1 MNTQWYHQGCSIDY
15 SQVGKE
21 HSAEEWQAFWEQR
34 VRPKFV
40 KSETIKAKRAVGTK
54 ERSPMPPVVDAQP
67 STKPIASVKVRDD
80 PQSSRRGPS
89 RDEQPQK
96 LGSTAPTLTSVVQ
109 TDGTALTSNEEEL
122 SPLGNSIL
130 KRKRPVAEEIPSSSP
145 PSVRSPPSTR
155 LPAKKIK
162 EVASTPDQSPRRHD
176 ERRNQPRSLGE
187 MLEMEA
193 NEALRYT
200 QDGARSP
207 LGRQP
212 SETLSE
218 PDRFARGS
226 TQALLRSATPHI
238 DFEVPLPEGGW
249 GTDEDADQAD
259 KSESASEYD
268 MAPEQA
274 PAEDT
279 QAILRG
285 KTQSP
290 DLSIANPDEPWEA
303 LIPPS
308 SPPLIMPSSPA
319 ASQRV
324 NLPRYKRTTSSAMES
339 MLLSR
344 ISGLDQEFSAEQDHS
359 SILNCTCTDLTLVR
373 DKFSSTWGRR
383 LGTIKVA

>member
-1 MNTQWYHQGCSIDY
+1 
-15 SQVGKE
+15 
-21 HSAEEWQAFWEQR
+21 
-34 VRPKFV
+34 
-40 KSETIKAKRAVGTK
+40 
-54 ERSPMPPVVDAQP
+54 MPPVVDAQP

-89 RDEQPQK
+89 RDKQPQK
-96 LGSTAPTLTSVVQ
+96 LGSTAPTLAPVVQ

-122 SPLGNSIL
+122 SPLGISIL

-162 EVASTPDQSPRRHD
+162 EVASTPDQSPRRHN
-176 ERRNQPRSLGE
+176 EKRNQPRSLGE

-193 NEALRYT
+193 NEALRDT

-207 LGRQP
+207 LGQQP

-268 MAPEQA
+268 LAPEQT

-279 QAILRG
+279 QAILHG

-308 SPPLIMPSSPA
+308 SPPLTTPSSPA
-319 ASQRV
+319 VVSEV
-324 NLPRYKRTTSSAMES
+324 SSSSEAHVCKGIDEFVT
-339 MLLSR
+339 
-344 ISGLDQEFSAEQDHS
+344 DQIEQGFSAEQVFI
-359 SILNCTCTDLTLVR
+359 ILTCTCTDLTLTKQVLQQM
-373 DKFSSTWGRR
+373 GPQN
-383 LGTIKVA
+383 GNIKVPDNMRGVWTAEDDRDLHSSDARKVGRLEPKHGAVNVNARYSWLQMVDQDE